1 MSRLRINRRTAL
13 RAGVGGFGGLLLSG
27 CDAVVSAPGARRLVR
42 SAESLS
48 FGLQRALLSGQRL
61 AREFSPAQIS
71 PTFRLN
77 GSVNPQ
83 NAEYV
88 ALREANFSNYRLIV
102 DGLVGSPQSLSLAQL
117 MLLPSRSQIT
127 RHDCVEGWSAI
138 GKWTGV
144 PLHLVLARANVLH
157 AARFIV
163 FECFDLKPAAA
174 GVTPYYES
182 IDLFDAF
189 HPQTM
194 LAYAMNDAPLAVGH
208 GAPLRL
214 RVERQLGYKQAKYIR
229 RIRAVATL
237 EGIFGGN
244 GGYWEDAAGYE
255 WYAGI

>member
-1 MSRLRINRRTAL
+1 MSRFRIDRRAAL
-13 RAGVGGFGGLLLSG
+13 RAGAVGLGGLLLSG
-27 CDAVVSAPGARRLVR
+27 CDAVVRAPSARRLVR

-61 AREFSPAQIS
+61 AREFGPSQIS
-71 PTFRLN
+71 PTFRVN

-83 NAEYV
+83 NPEYV
-88 ALREANFSNYRLIV
+88 ALRDANFSDYRLIV

-117 MLLPSRSQIT
+117 MTLPSRSQIT

-144 PLHLVLARANVLH
+144 PLHHVLSRANVLH
-157 AARFIV
+157 TARFIV
-163 FECFDLKPAAA
+163 FECFDLKPIA
-174 GVTPYYES
+174 GGATPYYES

-189 HPQTM
+189 HSQTI
-194 LAYAMNDAPLAVGH
+194 LAYAMNDMPLAVSH

-214 RVERQLGYKQAKYIR
+214 RVERQLGYKQAKYIK

-237 EGIFGGN
+237 EGIFGGK